1 MQKSGQQPGP
11 AKGPPSPSGR
21 RPTTTKGRGDQAEA
35 FARAH
40 LQQRG
45 LRWLESNFRT
55 PGRGGGEIDL
65 IMREPDGTLVFVE
78 VRQRS
83 AKGHGGAG
91 ASIGAIKQRRIV
103 YAARH
108 YLARLTSVPP
118 CRFDVVLIDGAIDGV
133 VDRSINQGGARLTW
147 LKGAFEAF

>member
-83 AKGHGGAG
+83 GEGHGGAG
-91 ASIGAIKQRRIV
+91 GSIGAIKQRRIV

-108 YLARLTSVPP
+108 YLARLPSVPP
-118 CRFDVVLIDGAIDGV
+118 CRFDVVLIDGSLDG
-133 VDRSINQGGARLTW
+133 SLEKGGAKLTW

>member
-1 MQKSGQQPGP
+1 
-11 AKGPPSPSGR
+11 
-21 RPTTTKGRGDQAEA
+21 
-35 FARAH
+35 
-40 LQQRG
+40 LQQCG
-45 LRWLESNFRT
+45 LRWLQSNFRT

-83 AKGHGGAG
+83 GDGHGGAG

-118 CRFDVVLIDGAIDGV
+118 CRFDVVLIDGSLDG
-133 VDRSINQGGARLTW
+133 SLEKGGAKLTW